1 MLKFRHQVRK
11 NNYCIQK
18 YHFKSIEV
26 GRFNSL
32 NPYLKTN
39 QTNESKPD
47 KSFKKIGLL
56 KRDKNI
62 KKKRKKKA
70 VGNVRNAYNISAS
83 QWSEEAMPAS
93 HLMIL

>member
-62 KKKRKKKA
+62 KKKRKKKQQ
-70 VGNVRNAYNISAS
+70 VTLGTRITYLQAS
-83 QWSEEAMPAS
+83 GVKKPCQQA
-93 HLMIL
+93 I